1 MSNDFIVI
9 ITIIIL
15 SLTGGYGSHLPSK
28 ANYKWQE
35 AKYDLQGPVY
45 WEHTK
50 AKQEETVLSA
60 SRHQALIFYPG
71 TSTFNQEVPLSCAFH
86 QLYASVQN
94 SEFPNLTSHPPP
106 TFCCSFIAKL
116 VLSSFFKKAQW
127 KFLSPSVRNRM
138 CSLAG

>member
-50 AKQEETVLSA
+50 VKQEETALSA
-60 SRHQALIFYPG
+60 IIHQALIFHLS
-71 TSTFNQEVPLSCAFH
+71 TSTFNQ
-86 QLYASVQN
+86 
-94 SEFPNLTSHPPP
+94 
-106 TFCCSFIAKL
+106 
-116 VLSSFFKKAQW
+116 
-127 KFLSPSVRNRM
+127 
-138 CSLAG
+138 